1 MSAPDTAT
9 VADLV
14 AAFIDPGRD
23 PAWKDRFDWAQP
35 ADLHLAFDLMRAD
48 LAGLH
53 RLRAV
58 PPGELR
64 EAAGWWCADTYEVLA
79 RRDGNGETP

>member
-1 MSAPDTAT
+1 MNPDTAT

-14 AAFIDPGRD
+14 AAVIDPGRD
-23 PAWKDRFDWAQP
+23 PAWKDRADWAPHP
-35 ADLHLAFDLMRAD
+35 AMHLAFDLMRAD

-64 EAAGWWCADTYEVLA
+64 EAAGRWCADTYAVLL
-79 RRDGNGETP
+79 RRDGNRETP

>member
-1 MSAPDTAT
+1 MNPDTAT

-14 AAFIDPGRD
+14 AAFIDRSRE
-23 PAWKDRFDWAQP
+23 PAWHDRFDWAP
-35 ADLHLAFDLMRAD
+35 HSSLYLADVLMRAD

-58 PPGELR
+58 PAGELR
-64 EAAGWWCADTYEVLA
+64 EAAGRWCRDTYAVLA
-79 RRDGNGETP
+79 RREGNGETP

>member
-1 MSAPDTAT
+1 MNPDTAT

-14 AAFIDPGRD
+14 AAYVDRSRE
-23 PAWKDRFDWAQP
+23 PAWHDRFDWAQHP
-35 ADLHLAFDLMRAD
+35 DLHLAFDLMRAD

-53 RLRAV
+53 RLRAI
-58 PPGELR
+58 PPSELR
-64 EAAGWWCADTYEVLA
+64 EAAGLWCRDTFAVLL